1 MIANALTY
9 EVSRRRWRRRAVCG
23 FAAKRCS
30 AARSAKR
37 TVFVWILRLCLAAG
51 LLAEAFLLAD
61 GAVSVR
67 HAGSARELGGPAGRP
82 GEVRRGLRLRFEDGA
97 VSLFSEEEYGET
109 LSSGVSD

>member
-9 EVSRRRWRRRAVCG
+9 EVSRRRWRRRAVRS

-37 TVFVWILRLCLAAG
+37 TFFVWILRLCLAAG
-51 LLAEAFLLAD
+51 LLAEVFLLAD
-61 GAVSVR
+61 GAVNVR
-67 HAGSARELGGPAGRP
+67 HAGRARELGGPAGRP
-82 GEVRRGLRLRFEDGA
+82 GEVRRGIRLRFEDGA